1 MDWLILI
8 KAAIM
13 GIVEGLTEFLPISS
27 TGHLILVA
35 QWIHFNH
42 TTAEVFEVVI
52 QLGAILAVCWEYR
65 LRLLFTLRHIFDHHD
80 TKRLMTNIL
89 VAALPASVFGSV
101 LIGSIKA
108 YLFNPL
114 TVAIALLIGGLIIIW
129 AERREHSVHVGRIE
143 EMTVLDA
150 LKVGCIQIFS
160 LVPGISR
167 SGSTIIG
174 GLLCGLSRQVATEFS
189 FFLAIPIMFAAA
201 FYDGLRCR
209 ALFELI
215 DIPIFFVGLFFAFI
229 SAFIAVRGLLKFISQ
244 HTFLVFAWYRIIFG
258 LAMLGLWFNA

>member
-1 MDWLILI
+1 MDWSILI

-27 TGHLILVA
+27 TGHLILAA

-42 TTAEVFEVVI
+42 ATAEVFEVVI

-65 LRLLFTLRHIFDHHD
+65 LRLLFMLRHVFDQQD
-80 TKRLMTNIL
+80 ATRLMTNIL
-89 VAALPASVFGSV
+89 VAALPASVIGLV

-108 YLFNPL
+108 YLFNPFV
-114 TVAIALLIGGLIIIW
+114 VAIALLVGGLIMLW
-129 AERREHSVHVGRIE
+129 AECRQHSAHVSHIE
-143 EMTVLDA
+143 EMTILDA
-150 LKVGCIQIFS
+150 LKVGCVQIFS
-160 LVPGISR
+160 LIPGISR

-201 FYDGLRCR
+201 FYDALRCR
-209 ALFELI
+209 TLFELI

-258 LAMLGLWFNA
+258 LAMLGWWFST